1 MTQPPRLSP
10 VLRSQAGGGRGGPP
24 VGVEAV
30 DRSAPRP
37 RRLPRG
43 PGTSASRLAAAAP
56 STPGPPRAPMA
67 GKALSLLP
75 PLLLAAAGLA
85 GLLLLCVP
93 TRDIREPPAL
103 KVHAVRELLA
113 GPGRRAE
120 RLGPS
125 RARLRPRGS
134 RDPARSAPGPAG

>member
-1 MTQPPRLSP
+1 
-10 VLRSQAGGGRGGPP
+10 
-24 VGVEAV
+24 
-30 DRSAPRP
+30 
-37 RRLPRG
+37 
-43 PGTSASRLAAAAP
+43 
-56 STPGPPRAPMA
+56 MA

-103 KVHAVRELLA
+103 KVHAGAPWQPGAVRELLA
-113 GPGRRAE
+113 GPGRRAG

-125 RARLRPRGS
+125 RAGLRPRGS
-134 RDPARSAPGPAG
+134 RDPTRSAPGPAG